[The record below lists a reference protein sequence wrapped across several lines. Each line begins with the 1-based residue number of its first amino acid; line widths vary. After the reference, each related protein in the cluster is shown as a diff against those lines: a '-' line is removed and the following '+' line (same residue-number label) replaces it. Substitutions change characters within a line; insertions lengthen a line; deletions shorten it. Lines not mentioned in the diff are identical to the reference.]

1 MADKTLSEAARQ
13 ARNAYRRSWNRKNK
27 DKVKAANR
35 RYWEK
40 KALEAREGDAD
51 ERKQTESEIQDGG
64 NPAVFGN
71 RESM

>member
-1 MADKTLSEAARQ
+1 MANKEMSEAARQ
-13 ARNAYRRSWNRKNK
+13 ARNAYRRAWNRRNK
-27 DKVKAANR
+27 EKVRAANL

-64 NPAVFGN
+64 DPAVLGD
-71 RESM
+71 